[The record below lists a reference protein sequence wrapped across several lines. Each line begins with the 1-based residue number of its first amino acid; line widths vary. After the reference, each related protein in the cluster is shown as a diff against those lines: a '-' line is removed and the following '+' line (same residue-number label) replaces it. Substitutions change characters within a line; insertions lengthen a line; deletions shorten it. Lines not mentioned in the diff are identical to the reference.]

1 VGSGPEN
8 VARGV
13 TALIANKEKS
23 NRSVR
28 IGVIGLGMAGAA
40 MVPAIEA
47 HPDFILAGAADPNPE
62 LRVRFARDHACP
74 VDASAAELVQR
85 TDIEAVYVATPHQ
98 WHREHAV
105 LAARTGKH
113 AIVEKPMALSLEDC
127 DEMIEAFERSGTALL
142 VGHTHSF
149 DPAIRLM
156 RELIAGSEVGRLSM
170 IAMANYTDFIYRPRR
185 PEELDT
191 SLGGGILFNQIPHQ
205 VDIAR
210 LLSGSEVRQVRATTG
225 ILDRNR
231 PTEGSCMAMLSFED
245 GAAASLIYSGYDRFD
260 SDELHGWIG
269 ESGQP
274 KNPNHGATGR
284 ALARVANGAE
294 EARIRSQKFGYGG
307 ARRWQPEQGERWHQP
322 HFGTLVVSCEKADLR
337 QSADGVLIYTDSG
350 VRELA
355 IPLSKGRPGRADV
368 LDELYQAIVNDVAP
382 PHDGKFARGTLEVCL
397 AIQESSRSRRE
408 ITLAS
413 AYPPV
418 ASPSKPRDGM
428 NLTDA
433 VSL

>member
-1 VGSGPEN
+1 MVN
-8 VARGV
+8 R
-13 TALIANKEKS
+13 EKS
-23 NRSVR
+23 DRTVR

-47 HPDFILAGAADPNPE
+47 HPDFILAGAADPNRE
-62 LRVRFARDHACP
+62 LRVRFAADHACP
-74 VDASAAELVQR
+74 VDASAAELMQR
-85 TDIEAVYVATPHQ
+85 SDIEAVYVATPHQ

-105 LAARTGKH
+105 LAARAGKH
-113 AIVEKPMALSLEDC
+113 AIVEKPMALSLDDC

-149 DPAIRLM
+149 DPAVRLM
-156 RELIAGSEVGRLSM
+156 RELVAGGEVGRLSM

-210 LLSGSEVRQVRATTG
+210 LLSGSEVRQVRATTA

-274 KNPNHGATGR
+274 RNPNHGATGR
-284 ALARVANGAE
+284 ALARVASGAE
-294 EARIRSQKFGYGG
+294 EARLRSEKFGYGG
-307 ARRWQPEQGERWHQP
+307 GRRWQPEQGERWHQP
-322 HFGTLVVSCEKADLR
+322 HFGTLIVSCEKADLR
-337 QSADGVLIYTDSG
+337 QSADGVLVYTDSG

-355 IPLSKGRPGRADV
+355 APPSKGRPGRADV
-368 LDELYQAIVNDVAP
+368 LDELFQAIVNDVAP

-413 AYPPV
+413 ACAAI
-418 ASPSKPRDGM
+418 ASASKPRDDV
-428 NLTDA
+428 NLEDA
-433 VSL
+433 VSP

>member
-1 VGSGPEN
+1 MTLMAGQ
-8 VARGV
+8 
-13 TALIANKEKS
+13 EKS
-23 NRSVR
+23 NRAVR

-62 LRVRFARDHACP
+62 LRSRFAGDHACP
-74 VDASAAELVQR
+74 VDASAAELMQR
-85 TDIEAVYVATPHQ
+85 RDIEAVYIATPHQ

-113 AIVEKPMALSLEDC
+113 AIVEKPMALSLGDC
-127 DEMIEAFERSGTALL
+127 DEMIEAFEQSGTALL

-294 EARIRSQKFGYGG
+294 EARIRSEKFGYG
-307 ARRWQPEQGERWHQP
+307 
-322 HFGTLVVSCEKADLR
+322 DLR
-337 QSADGVLIYTDSG
+337 QSADGILIYTDSG

-355 IPLSKGRPGRADV
+355 ISLSKGRPGRADV
-368 LDELYQAIVNDVAP
+368 LDELYQAVVNDVAP

-397 AIQESSRSRRE
+397 AIQESSRSQRE
-408 ITLAS
+408 ITLPS
-413 AYPPV
+413 AYLRV
-418 ASPSKPRDGM
+418 ASPSKPRDGV
-428 NLTDA
+428 NLEDA
-433 VSL
+433 ISP

>member
-1 VGSGPEN
+1 MTN
-8 VARGV
+8 Q
-13 TALIANKEKS
+13 EKS
-23 NRSVR
+23 NRIVR

-47 HPDFILAGAADPNPE
+47 HPDFFLAGAADPNPE
-62 LRVRFARDHACP
+62 LRARFARDHVCP
-74 VDASAAELVQR
+74 VDSSAADLMQR
-85 TDIEAVYVATPHQ
+85 RDIEAVYVATPHQ

-105 LAARTGKH
+105 LAARAGKH
-113 AIVEKPMALSLEDC
+113 AIVEKPMALSLGDC
-127 DEMIEAFERSGTALL
+127 DEMIAASERSGTALV

-156 RELIAGSEVGRLSM
+156 REIVAGGEVGRLSM

-245 GAAASLIYSGYDRFD
+245 GAAASMIYSGYDRFD

-284 ALARVANGAE
+284 ALARIANGAE
-294 EARIRSQKFGYGG
+294 EARLRSEKFGYGG
-307 ARRWQPEQGERWHQP
+307 GRRWQPGEGERWHQP

-337 QSADGVLIYTDSG
+337 QSADGILVYTDRG

-368 LDELYQAIVNDVAP
+368 LDELHQAIVNDVAP

-408 ITLAS
+408 ITLVS
-413 AYPPV
+413 ADPSV
-418 ASPSKPRDGM
+418 ASPSRPRDGM
-428 NLTDA
+428 NLADA
-433 VSL
+433 VSP

>member
-1 VGSGPEN
+1 
-8 VARGV
+8 V
-13 TALIANKEKS
+13 TTLMANREKS
-23 NRSVR
+23 DRTVR

-62 LRVRFARDHACP
+62 LRARFAGDHACP
-74 VDASAAELVQR
+74 VDASAAELMQR
-85 TDIEAVYVATPHQ
+85 GDIEAVYVATPHQ
-98 WHREHAV
+98 CHREHAV

-127 DEMIEAFERSGTALL
+127 DEMIEAFERSGSALL

-156 RELIAGSEVGRLSM
+156 RELIASSEVGRLSM

-210 LLSGSEVRQVRATTG
+210 LLSGSKVRQVRATTG
-225 ILDRNR
+225 ILDLNR

-269 ESGQP
+269 ESGRP
-274 KNPNHGATGR
+274 KKPNHGATGR
-284 ALARVANGAE
+284 ALAGIASGAA
-294 EARIRSQKFGYGG
+294 EARLRSEKFGYGG
-307 ARRWQPEQGERWHQP
+307 RRWQPGQGERWHQP

-337 QSADGVLIYTDSG
+337 QSADGILIYTDSG
-350 VRELA
+350 VREFA
-355 IPLSKGRPGRADV
+355 IPPSKGRPGRADV
-368 LDELYQAIVNDVAP
+368 LDELYQAVVNNVAP

-408 ITLAS
+408 ITLPS
-413 AYPPV
+413 AYPSV
-418 ASPSKPRDGM
+418 ASPSNPRDGVD
-428 NLTDA
+428 LEDA
-433 VSL
+433 V

>member
-1 VGSGPEN
+1 M
-8 VARGV
+8 ADQ
-13 TALIANKEKS
+13 AKS
-23 NRSVR
+23 DRAVR

-47 HPDFILAGAADPNPE
+47 HPDFILAGAADANPE
-62 LRVRFARDHACP
+62 LRARFARDHACP
-74 VDASAAELVQR
+74 VDASAADLMQR
-85 TDIEAVYVATPHQ
+85 RDIEAVYIATPHQ

-113 AIVEKPMALSLEDC
+113 AIVEKPMALSLEHC
-127 DEMIEAFERSGTALL
+127 DEMISAFERSCTALL

-156 RELIAGSEVGRLSM
+156 RELIAGGEVGRLSM
-170 IAMANYTDFIYRPRR
+170 VAMANYTDFIYRPRR

-210 LLSGSEVRQVRATTG
+210 LLNGSEVRQVRATTG

-274 KNPNHGATGR
+274 KKPNHGATGR
-284 ALARVANGAE
+284 ALASVANGAE
-294 EARIRSQKFGYGG
+294 EARIRSEKFGYGG
-307 ARRWQPEQGERWHQP
+307 GHRWQPGQGELWHQP

-337 QSADGVLIYTDSG
+337 QSADGILIYTESG

-355 IPLSKGRPGRADV
+355 IPSSKGRPGRADV

-382 PHDGKFARGTLEVCL
+382 PHDGRFARGTLEVCL
-397 AIQESSRSRRE
+397 AIQESSRGGRE
-408 ITLAS
+408 VTLQPKPHRVAS
-413 AYPPV
+413 ALKSGGGMKLADV
-418 ASPSKPRDGM
+418 ASP
-428 NLTDA
+428 
-433 VSL
+433 

>member
-1 VGSGPEN
+1 MTLMASQ
-8 VARGV
+8 
-13 TALIANKEKS
+13 EKS
-23 NRSVR
+23 NRAVR

-62 LRVRFARDHACP
+62 LRSRFAGDHTCP
-74 VDASAAELVQR
+74 VDASAAELMQR
-85 TDIEAVYVATPHQ
+85 RDIEAVYIATPHQ

-113 AIVEKPMALSLEDC
+113 AIVEKPMALSLEHC
-127 DEMIEAFERSGTALL
+127 DEMIAALEQSGTALV

-156 RELIAGSEVGRLSM
+156 REIIAGGEVGRLSM

-210 LLSGSEVRQVRATTG
+210 RLSGSEVRQVRAMTG

-245 GAAASLIYSGYDRFD
+245 GATASLIYSGYDRFD

-274 KNPNHGATGR
+274 KKPNHGATGR
-284 ALARVANGAE
+284 ALAGVANGAE
-294 EARIRSQKFGYGG
+294 EARLRSEKFGYGG
-307 ARRWQPEQGERWHQP
+307 GRCWQPGQGERWHQP
-322 HFGTLVVSCEKADLR
+322 HFGMLVVSCEKADLR
-337 QSADGVLIYTDSG
+337 QSADGILIYTDSG

-368 LDELYQAIVNDVAP
+368 LDELYQAIVHDVAP
-382 PHDGKFARGTLEVCL
+382 PHDGRFARGTLEVCL

-408 ITLAS
+408 ITLPS
-413 AYPPV
+413 AYPQV
-418 ASPSKPRDGM
+418 ASPSKPRDGV
-428 NLTDA
+428 NLEDA
-433 VSL
+433 ISP

>member
-1 VGSGPEN
+1 MISMAGQ
-8 VARGV
+8 
-13 TALIANKEKS
+13 
-23 NRSVR
+23 NRSDRVVR

-40 MVPAIEA
+40 MLPAIDA
-47 HPDFILAGAADPNPE
+47 HPDFFLAGAADPNPE
-62 LRVRFARDHACP
+62 LRARFARDHACP
-74 VDASAAELVQR
+74 VDASAADLMQR
-85 TDIEAVYVATPHQ
+85 RDIEAVYVATPHQ

-105 LAARTGKH
+105 LAARSGKH

-127 DEMIEAFERSGTALL
+127 DEMIAAFKRSGTALV

-156 RELIAGSEVGRLSM
+156 RELIDSGEVGSLSM

-210 LLSGSEVRQVRATTG
+210 LLSGSEVRQVRATTA
-225 ILDRNR
+225 ILDRSR

-245 GAAASLIYSGYDRFD
+245 GAAASLVYSGYDRFD

-274 KNPNHGATGR
+274 KTPNHGATGR
-284 ALARVANGAE
+284 ALAGVAD
-294 EARIRSQKFGYGG
+294 EARMRAEKFGYGG
-307 ARRWQPEQGERWHQP
+307 GRRWQPGQGERWHQP
-322 HFGTLVVSCEKADLR
+322 HFGSLVVSCERADLR
-337 QSADGVLIYTDSG
+337 QSADGILIYAESG
-350 VRELA
+350 VREIA

-368 LDELYQAIVNDVAP
+368 LDEMYQAIIHGTAP
-382 PHDGKFARGTLEVCL
+382 PHDGRFARGTLEVCL
-397 AIQESSRSRRE
+397 AIQESSKGRRE
-408 ITLAS
+408 VTLPLPS
-413 AYPPV
+413 ATV
-418 ASPSKPRDGM
+418 ASSAEAKDDL
-428 NLTDA
+428 NLADA
-433 VSL
+433 ASP

>member
-1 VGSGPEN
+1 MTLTTQRKQSDRP
-8 VARGV
+8 
-13 TALIANKEKS
+13 
-23 NRSVR
+23 VR

-40 MVPAIEA
+40 MVPAIEV
-47 HPDFILAGAADPNPE
+47 HPDFILAGAADPNLE
-62 LRVRFARDHACP
+62 LRTRFAGDHDCP
-74 VDASAAELVQR
+74 VDASAADLMQR
-85 TDIEAVYVATPHQ
+85 PDIQAVYIATPHQ

-105 LAARTGKH
+105 LAARAGKH

-127 DEMIEAFERSGTALL
+127 DEMIVAFERSGTALV

-156 RELIAGSEVGRLSM
+156 REIITAEEFGRLSM
-170 IAMANYTDFIYRPRR
+170 IAMSNYTDFIYRPRR

-191 SLGGGILFNQIPHQ
+191 SQGGGILFNQIPHQ

-225 ILDRNR
+225 VLDRNR

-284 ALARVANGAE
+284 ALAGVAGGVE
-294 EARIRSQKFGYGG
+294 EARIRSEKFGYGSG
-307 ARRWQPEQGERWHQP
+307 RSWHPEQGERWHQP

-337 QSADGVLIYTDSG
+337 QSADGILIYSESG
-350 VRELA
+350 VRERA
-355 IPLSKGRPGRADV
+355 IPPSKGRPGRADV
-368 LDELYQAIVNDVAP
+368 LDELYQAIFHAITP

-397 AIQESSRSRRE
+397 AIQQSSRSGRE
-408 ITLAS
+408 VTLQS
-413 AYPPV
+413 GPCPV
-418 ASPSKPRDGM
+418 ASVLKPGAGMSLAGAPS
-428 NLTDA
+428 
-433 VSL
+433 S

>member
-1 VGSGPEN
+1 M
-8 VARGV
+8 ADQ
-13 TALIANKEKS
+13 AKS
-23 NRSVR
+23 DRAVR

-47 HPDFILAGAADPNPE
+47 HPDFILAGAADANPE
-62 LRVRFARDHACP
+62 LRARFARDHACP
-74 VDASAAELVQR
+74 VDTSAADLMQR
-85 TDIEAVYVATPHQ
+85 RDIEAVYIATPHQ

-113 AIVEKPMALSLEDC
+113 AIVEKPMALSLEHC
-127 DEMIEAFERSGTALL
+127 DEMISAFERSGTALL

-156 RELIAGSEVGRLSM
+156 RELIAGGEVGRLSM
-170 IAMANYTDFIYRPRR
+170 VAMANYTDFIYRPRR

-274 KNPNHGATGR
+274 KQPNHGATGR
-284 ALARVANGAE
+284 ALASVANGAE
-294 EARIRSQKFGYGG
+294 EARIRSEKFGYGG
-307 ARRWQPEQGERWHQP
+307 GRRWQPGQGELWHQP

-337 QSADGVLIYTDSG
+337 QSADGILIYTESG

-355 IPLSKGRPGRADV
+355 IPSSKGRPGRADV

-382 PHDGKFARGTLEVCL
+382 PHDGGFARGTLEVCL
-397 AIQESSRSRRE
+397 AIQESSRGGRE
-408 ITLAS
+408 VTLR
-413 AYPPV
+413 PKPHPV
-418 ASPSKPRDGM
+418 ASALKSEGGM
-428 NLTDA
+428 KLADVA
-433 VSL
+433 SP

>member
-1 VGSGPEN
+1 
-8 VARGV
+8 
-13 TALIANKEKS
+13 
-23 NRSVR
+23 
-28 IGVIGLGMAGAA
+28 
-40 MVPAIEA
+40 
-47 HPDFILAGAADPNPE
+47 
-62 LRVRFARDHACP
+62 
-74 VDASAAELVQR
+74 
-85 TDIEAVYVATPHQ
+85 
-98 WHREHAV
+98 
-105 LAARTGKH
+105 
-113 AIVEKPMALSLEDC
+113 
-127 DEMIEAFERSGTALL
+127 MIEAFEQSGTALL

-231 PTEGSCMAMLSFED
+231 PTEGSCMAMLSLED

-294 EARIRSQKFGYGG
+294 EARIRSEKFGYGG

-337 QSADGVLIYTDSG
+337 QSADGILIYTDSG

-368 LDELYQAIVNDVAP
+368 LDELYQAVVNDVAP

-397 AIQESSRSRRE
+397 AIQESSRSQRE
-408 ITLAS
+408 ITLPS
-413 AYPPV
+413 AYLRV
-418 ASPSKPRDGM
+418 ASPSKPRDGV
-428 NLTDA
+428 NLEDA
-433 VSL
+433 ISP